1 MDFTAHLPNRD
12 FDLRMRFQKGKIAS
26 FFQSRHTPPELLA
39 ERTRLLNESPTRYAA
54 FDEEG
59 EAILE
64 EVIELASSLAPVSP
78 SSFDGL
84 PPFEKCR
91 ALGKLW
97 EADFL
102 LMKPDAEGTF
112 RLCGGCV
119 CFPSHWD
126 LGEKMRLP
134 MAAIHQAVPG
144 LNEALGRQINGFL
157 QKIKPGISWERGN
170 WGLSRSPERNLHP
183 SLDLPRLDH
192 SVSLKEVWWRLEE
205 QSLVALPNSG
215 GILFGIKLVI
225 RPLTEIKKNEDAR
238 LGLIRALETMP
249 DEMAAYKGILRAR
262 QRLLDLLQ
270 ADGDPSRFWPRS

>member
-1 MDFTAHLPNRD
+1 
-12 FDLRMRFQKGKIAS
+12 
-26 FFQSRHTPPELLA
+26 
-39 ERTRLLNESPTRYAA
+39 
-54 FDEEG
+54 
-59 EAILE
+59 
-64 EVIELASSLAPVSP
+64 
-78 SSFDGL
+78 
-84 PPFEKCR
+84 
-91 ALGKLW
+91 
-97 EADFL
+97 
-102 LMKPDAEGTF
+102 
-112 RLCGGCV
+112 
-119 CFPSHWD
+119 
-126 LGEKMRLP
+126 